1 MVITESE
8 ILARLRAFLQETF
21 LYMKPDYVL
30 SDDDSLLKKG
40 IVDSMGV
47 MDVLGFLNDTFGVVP
62 ADDEVTEANLGS
74 PRAIARFVAGKLRAA
89 QQP

>member
-1 MVITESE
+1 MTESE
-8 ILARLRAFLQETF
+8 ILERLRVFLQDTF

-47 MDVLGFLNDTFGVVP
+47 MDVLGFISETFGVVP
-62 ADDEVTEANLGS
+62 ADEEVTEANLGT
-74 PRAIARFVAGKLRAA
+74 PRAIARFVAGKLRAP
-89 QQP
+89 QKT

>member
-1 MVITESE
+1 MTESE
-8 ILARLRAFLQETF
+8 ILTRLRAFLQETF

-47 MDVLGFLNDTFGVVP
+47 MDVLGFVGETFGVML
-62 ADDEVTEANLGS
+62 ADDEVTEVNLGT
-74 PRAIARFVAGKLRAA
+74 PRAIARFVAGKLRAPHTA
-89 QQP
+89 

>member
-1 MVITESE
+1 MTENE
-8 ILARLRAFLQETF
+8 ILAQLRAFLQETF

-47 MDVLGFLNDTFGVVP
+47 MDVLGFIGDTFGVTP
-62 ADDEVTEANLGS
+62 EDDEVTEANLGT
-74 PRAIARFVAGKLRAA
+74 PRAIARFVAGKLRAT
-89 QQP
+89 QKI